1 MAHQFLFTKAWLK
14 QELAANS
21 QIPTLFKRG
30 VELYEAKRLAQ
41 YQHSPDVSVLAG
53 AYGGILKTWQARLIE
68 AITTDI
74 INELKID
81 PGRLRI
87 KAIQTQIFGRA
98 QASGDLKRYA
108 VTIRNGGGR
117 TAPMTDIPADF
128 QYAARQIF
136 GIHKDDLKAA
146 IEKFAFNHAP

>member
-41 YQHSPDVSVLAG
+41 YLHSPDVSVLSG
-53 AYGGILKTWQARLIE
+53 AYGGILKKWQAGLVE

-87 KAIQTQIFGRA
+87 KSMQTLIFGRA
-98 QASGDLKRYA
+98 QASENLKRYA

-117 TAPMTDIPADF
+117 AAPMPELPPQLIVS
-128 QYAARQIF
+128 ARNVF
-136 GIHKDDLKAA
+136 TKHKDDLKKAVE
-146 IEKFAFNHAP
+146 IFTLRQSP